1 MSHFL
6 KNKEMIKLHLE
17 RVLEPIEHSR
27 GLSNPFYTDETA
39 FRFERDNVLSKEWA
53 AVSFLSDLKESG
65 YVKPLDFMELP
76 LVIVRDK
83 NDQIKVFH
91 NVCSHRGMKLVHE
104 EGKNHGVMVCPYH
117 AWSYNLDG
125 ELKGTP
131 HIGGVDKHTDER
143 FNCEN
148 NGLREIRSHVWFGM
162 VFVNLSGNA
171 PEFTD
176 SIAPL
181 TERWSEFL
189 GPESMNAWVEADDC
203 KHQLSVKCNWKLA
216 VDNYCEAYHL
226 PWVHPALNSYSRLE
240 DHYNIL
246 FADNFAGQGS
256 YVYNLAEVAG
266 TSLPV
271 LEAWPQD
278 KLRHAEYIAL
288 FPNVLLGIQ
297 ADHAFAM
304 ILEPLNA
311 TETTEHLR
319 LFYVGEESANAP
331 KYKQNRA
338 EVLNS
343 WCVVFAEDIG
353 AVEGMQVGRNS
364 PAYQG
369 GAFSPELDQ
378 PTHYFHKW
386 NARRYLGAMENA

>member
-1 MSHFL
+1 MKEVL
-6 KNKEMIKLHLE
+6 KKNGAFKSQLE
-17 RVLEPIEHSR
+17 QVLRPIEDSI
-27 GLSNPFYTDETA
+27 GLPNEFYIDEKLFA
-39 FRFERDNVLSKEWA
+39 FERDGVISKEWA
-53 AVSFLSDLKESG
+53 AISFVSDLKSPG
-65 YVKPLDFMELP
+65 YVKPVNFMGLP
-76 LVIVRDK
+76 LVIVRDN
-83 NDQIKVFH
+83 NDEIKVFH

-104 EGKNHGVMVCPYH
+104 QGQSPGVLVCPYH
-117 AWSYNLDG
+117 AWTYDLDG
-125 ELKGTP
+125 DLKGTP

-143 FNCEN
+143 FKCEN
-148 NGLREIRSHVWFGM
+148 HGLRQVRSFVWFGI
-162 VFVNLSGNA
+162 VFVNLSGDA
-171 PEFTD
+171 PKFLD
-176 SIAPL
+176 AIAPL

-189 GPESMNAWVEADDC
+189 GQKGMAQWVEAPDC
-203 KHQLSVKCNWKLA
+203 HHELTVNSNWKLA

-266 TSLPV
+266 TSLPTIQD
-271 LEAWPQD
+271 WPTD
-278 KLRHAEYIAL
+278 KIQFAEYVAL

-304 ILEPLNA
+304 ILEPVSA
-311 TETTEHLR
+311 HKTIEHLR
-319 LFYVGEESANAP
+319 LFYANEKSATAD
-331 KYKQNRA
+331 KYAGNRA
-338 EVLNS
+338 EVLKS
-343 WCVVFAEDIG
+343 WQVVFAEDVG

-386 NARRYLGAMENA
+386 NARRYLEALDNL